1 MVIQPLLT
9 IDDAAD
15 YLNVSDRWVR
25 DAVRAG
31 RIRSTRVG
39 KHTRFRKE
47 WLDEFLTASER
58 PVIVAAVPNR
68 RGRRAML

>member
-9 IDDAAD
+9 INDAAD

-31 RIRSTRVG
+31 RMRCTKVG

-47 WLDEFLTASER
+47 WLDESLTASER
-58 PVIVAAVPNR
+58 PVIAAVPNR